1 MRRSLPFRVACAI
14 GWGLLMPSCNDLVE
28 NVASDVCASGKRW
41 VGEKTGSEEMYP
53 GRDCVAC
60 HRDNDGPAFF
70 AAGTVYDVYDENG
83 AVTSQNDCFGLEGAT
98 VTISAADGQV
108 FQAKTN
114 RAGNFFFEG
123 DESSLA
129 MPFRATIEYE
139 LPGGT
144 LSRQA
149 MDSSPSYG
157 GCAHCHREAEPLQ
170 PTDPCPG
177 FVLGADAFIPVT
189 PLYSGAVTG
198 PLPSPPEEVP
208 CTP

>member
-1 MRRSLPFRVACAI
+1 MRRSLPLPVACAI
-14 GWGLLMPSCNDLVE
+14 GWGLLTLSCNDLVE
-28 NVASDVCASGKRW
+28 EVTTDVCASGKRW

-53 GRDCVAC
+53 GRDCVTC
-60 HRDNDGPAFF
+60 HRDNDGPAFL
-70 AAGTVYDVYDENG
+70 AAGTVYDVYDYNG

-108 FQAKTN
+108 FQTKTN

-123 DESSLA
+123 NEASLA

-139 LPGGT
+139 LPDGT

-157 GCAHCHREAEPLQ
+157 GCAHCHRDSDLPAT
-170 PTDPCPG
+170 TDRCAG
-177 FVLGADAFIPVT
+177 VVLAADEIIPVT
-189 PLYSGAVTG
+189 PLYSGAVDG
-198 PLPSPPEEVP
+198 PPTPPPERE